1 MSQRG
6 ARQAQQAAPAPN
18 TGTAVEAA
26 PGKKGR
32 KAEKPAKQNKNRGV
46 RAVLITVGAVAVALG
61 CLYAYGTLSK
71 AAMENRLDGVPA
83 PPSVESWIANGA
95 STNMQV
101 ENSAELDAYERELV
115 ALGAVVATRGINTTV
130 LQQGLT
136 DIILFRDMN
145 GGGQVIVLP
154 GSAIPWPLDDIT
166 QMLPRP
172 IDCTLV
178 QVDHPDEVT
187 AAYVFRACKEATA
200 RKHVSNLLAAEGWTV
215 REDSGYSG
223 ASGPFMVTMTRG
235 DAMLMV
241 DYYAGGSG
249 FIVILSVS

>member
-1 MSQRG
+1 MSQR
-6 ARQAQQAAPAPN
+6 AAKKAQQAALAPN
-18 TGTAVEAA
+18 SGAVEAA
-26 PGKKGR
+26 PGKKG
-32 KAEKPAKQNKNRGV
+32 KKTEKSAQQQKNHGV
-46 RAVLITVGAVAVALG
+46 RTVLITVGALAVVLG
-61 CLYAYGTLSK
+61 CIYAYGTLSK

-101 ENSAELDAYERELV
+101 QSSDELNAYERELV

-178 QVDHPDEVT
+178 QVDRPDEVT

-200 RKHVSNLLAAEGWTV
+200 RKYVSNLLTAEGWVV

-249 FIVILSVS
+249 FSVILSVS